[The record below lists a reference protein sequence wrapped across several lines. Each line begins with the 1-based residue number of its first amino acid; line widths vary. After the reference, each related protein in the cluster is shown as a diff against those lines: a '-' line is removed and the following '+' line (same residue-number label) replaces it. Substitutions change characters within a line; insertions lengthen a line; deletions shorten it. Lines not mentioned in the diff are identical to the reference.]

1 MKLEEAKQRTEEL
14 ESDLDYYKTK
24 SEKLE
29 AENNKLR
36 LSKGDN
42 KRIRELENELELL
55 KEESSKKGGS
65 FSGGPSAQSSNLDLR
80 NIKKSLSPDEQV

>member
-1 MKLEEAKQRTEEL
+1 MRREYHLKLEEARQRAEEL

-24 SEKLE
+24 TEKLE
-29 AENNKLR
+29 VENGKLR

-55 KEESSKKGGS
+55 KEEAAKKGGS
-65 FSGGPSAQSSNLDLR
+65 QPSGVPA
-80 NIKKSLSPDEQV
+80 